1 MDTQQLSTATAIRR
15 FEERDYAAVVA
26 ITNAVFPDR
35 IDTVKEMRY
44 DDEHFDPRC
53 VVERWVAEDRWGQVT
68 GFADLR
74 NMQWAYHPQ
83 KFAAGIRV
91 HPAHRRRGIGAALW
105 ARVAEA
111 LGRHDAVS
119 VKAEVWEAMPEGTAF
134 VRRLGFRETMRAW
147 ESRLPV
153 AEFDFGRFTPYL
165 DSALQSGVII
175 TTMAAERAAGGE
187 EALRRIHAMEAEIA
201 DDIPRPAD
209 DVSTPLPYDRWLEH
223 AVVAPWAINDAFFV
237 AVIGG
242 EHAAV
247 SSLWKPQRGDYLH
260 QGLTGVRRPFR
271 GRHIATALKVKTAQ
285 YARDHGVR
293 EIRTW
298 NEINNRP
305 MLAINEKF
313 GFVRQPAWVTFI
325 KDC

>member
-1 MDTQQLSTATAIRR
+1 MDTQLGTTTAIRR
-15 FEERDYAAVVA
+15 FEEPDYPAAVA
-26 ITNAVFPDR
+26 LTNAVYPDR
-35 IDTVKEMRY
+35 TDTVEEWRY

-53 VVERWVAEDRWGQVT
+53 VVERWVMEDRPGEVT
-68 GFADLR
+68 GFADVR
-74 NMQWAYHPQ
+74 NMQWAYHPR
-83 KFAAGIRV
+83 KFAASILV
-91 HPAHRRRGIGAALW
+91 HPAHRRRGIATALW

-119 VKAEVWEAMPEGTAF
+119 VKGHVWEAMPEGMAF
-134 VRRLGFRETMRAW
+134 ARRLGFRETMRAW

-153 AEFDFGRFTPYL
+153 AEIDLARFTRYL
-165 DSALQSGVII
+165 ELAAASGVTV
-175 TTMAAERAAGGE
+175 TTMAAERARDGE

-201 DDIPRPAD
+201 EDIPRPPD

-223 AVVAPWAINDAFFV
+223 AVRAPWAINDAFFV
-237 AVIGG
+237 AVVEG
-242 EHAAV
+242 EYAGV

-271 GRHIATALKVKTAQ
+271 GRHIATALKVKTVQ
-285 YARDHGVR
+285 HAREHGAR

-305 MLAINEKF
+305 MLAINEKL
-313 GFVRQPAWVTFI
+313 GFVRQPAWVTVI
-325 KDC
+325 KER